1 MLNCVK
7 KKKVYKEI
15 LYRIERDTDVRLNNS
30 YCVNFQKEPCVI
42 LDLPALPKCTSG
54 SGFHFKLLTN
64 LLVTVATYLY
74 NIKLLLIIYNEIRQG
89 GKSLASPM

>member
-30 YCVNFQKEPCVI
+30 YCVNF
-42 LDLPALPKCTSG
+42 
-54 SGFHFKLLTN
+54 
-64 LLVTVATYLY
+64 
-74 NIKLLLIIYNEIRQG
+74 
-89 GKSLASPM
+89 